1 MSDPVAEACPMCN
14 SSESAKEQFAAA
26 EVAAH
31 IDEKAHR
38 EDSHQQWV
46 DEHTDDGTV
55 AEIRA
60 AIEDGNPQR

>member
-1 MSDPVAEACPMCN
+1 MSDPAEEDCPVCN

-26 EVAAH
+26 KVAVH
-31 IDEKAHR
+31 IDDKAHR

-60 AIEDGNPQR
+60 ALDDGGPNR